1 MAVLKL
7 VVTPPAVDVGHA
19 ALIEDLV
26 ALLKRLDESFDMAGT
41 HLFQSVARIQNITS
55 ALTEVTGMFDGGVGV
70 EAVNGLRM
78 AAESLRNVRS
88 LVQGRSHEIATMHE
102 AARAL
107 RTSAAEVMRCLQV
120 LDIYGMNVKITA
132 SGHPQFME
140 FADAMRGKL
149 HQGDREL
156 SGLDHMLG
164 VLLESLREMGQ
175 NDRLLDRECA
185 KVFPQ
190 VPDALMR
197 EAGNLQQHQL
207 RLGNLAKTIANL
219 AQAIQTELHAA
230 IQAIQIGDSVRQRL
244 EHVLTSLR
252 VAEARRQDGSMT
264 GAAAAP
270 LLRVHAALFETAITD
285 YARDRVE
292 LAASLSRLQSQ
303 CKNLQGPSHHQA
315 SEGDG
320 DMLGRIE
327 SSVAEAHL
335 MLRQLDRANSEGM
348 ATLDLI
354 LQTVDEVTE
363 RAEAI
368 TRLRLDVQHM
378 AINIGLSCRTAQL
391 IGRPVMVIANEIRT
405 YSERLDAIADAIQRT
420 QNNLSAPCHRLQSQ
434 SQDNGAASGEL
445 LARFLTTIG
454 DCNEKG
460 RQAMAVVD
468 AESDQ
473 LGSSLALA
481 IDALEEAGM
490 LEASMHSLS
499 KALQDAGADAQ
510 PVGGDSAVLLQAML
524 DDLARSYT
532 MADERLIHNQALVAG
547 LTGIALAPEIAPG
560 TEDDD
565 EDDGLF

>member
-1 MAVLKL
+1 MAALKL
-7 VVTPPAVDVGHA
+7 VVPTPAKDIGHA

-26 ALLKRLDESFDMAGT
+26 SLLKRLDESFDMAST
-41 HLFQSVARIQNITS
+41 HLCQSVTRIQTITS

-102 AARAL
+102 AARSL
-107 RTSAAEVMRCLQV
+107 RTSAGEVMRCLQV

-149 HQGDREL
+149 DQGDREL
-156 SGLDHMLG
+156 RGLDHMLEG
-164 VLLESLREMGQ
+164 LLESLREMGE

-190 VPDALMR
+190 VPNALMR
-197 EAGNLQQHQL
+197 EAGNLQQHQM
-207 RLGNLAKTIANL
+207 RLGNLAKTIAGL
-219 AQAIQTELHAA
+219 ALAIQTELHAA
-230 IQAIQIGDSVRQRL
+230 IQAMQIGDSVRQRL
-244 EHVLTSLR
+244 EHVLASLR
-252 VAEARRQDGSMT
+252 MLETRRQDGSMA
-264 GAAAAP
+264 GSAGAP
-270 LLRVHAALFETAITD
+270 LLRVLAALFEAAVSD
-285 YARDRVE
+285 YGRDRAE

-303 CKNLQGPSHHQA
+303 CRNLQGLDDDQA
-315 SEGDG
+315 SEGDS
-320 DMLGRIE
+320 DMLERIE
-327 SSVAEAHL
+327 ASVAEAHL

-378 AINIGLSCRTAQL
+378 AINIGLSCRTAQS

-420 QNNLSAPCHRLQSQ
+420 QTNLSAPCHRLQSQ
-434 SQDNGAASGEL
+434 SHKNGGASGKL

-454 DCNEKG
+454 DCNERG
-460 RQAMAVVD
+460 RQAMAVVE

-490 LEASMHSLS
+490 LEAPMRNLS
-499 KALQDAGADAQ
+499 SVLQGAGSDCQ
-510 PVGGDSAVLLQAML
+510 PVDGDKAVLLQTML

-532 MADERLIHNQALVAG
+532 MADERLIHNQALVPG
-547 LTGIALAPEIAPG
+547 LNGIAIAPDVTLAP
-560 TEDDD
+560 DDD